1 MIVIAII
8 YRQELNIQ
16 ETLLDVKNMARL
28 KGSANKKNEEL
39 LRIYLSKNEYKSK
52 SGSKKVRG
60 YSAKPSPDKGV

>member
-1 MIVIAII
+1 M
-8 YRQELNIQ
+8 LNY
-16 ETLLDVKNMARL
+16 MARL

-52 SGSKKVRG
+52 SSHKKVRG

>member
-1 MIVIAII
+1 
-8 YRQELNIQ
+8 
-16 ETLLDVKNMARL
+16 MARL

-60 YSAKPSPDKGV
+60 YSAKPSSDKGV

>member
-8 YRQELNIQ
+8 YPQESNIL